1 MIEYDKANVTSSYPS
16 LTKYEVATILDKA
29 YLALIARK
37 LTGNNTR
44 RVPFEYDVKAIE
56 DLRPL
61 ITSKIVNTS
70 TATTTASNELAFK
83 LPGDLLYYLEGQ
95 ASYTN
100 DNSETADNKEHFNE
114 IVNLVD
120 HRTAQR
126 FRATNTNMPWIKQ
139 PVSFLQGDDVYVLY
153 DTYKHHDPLSLLV
166 TYLEKPASFVA
177 SLVGTEDEP
186 GGNPGGNEP
195 GGDEPTQPT
204 TQLSIS
210 IHRNDF
216 EDDTKALIAATIVV
230 ENIEDQLYVDIFEKA
245 ETASQWTLLNTDTYD
260 NNHTISWPVDITT
273 YDKNVKF
280 VIRNSNSTI
289 KKESNVFTIS
299 SKPQTETTGN
309 ISRIQYNSADQNIEA
324 LCQLYNTRGIVLK
337 YYIKPISASDQ
348 AYVLYGS
355 YEDNF
360 TTIIPYTGMWEYK
373 KVEPGFVYKVELID
387 KITDSVLDTKTIVV
401 PVESSDQTEDIPDN
415 YVIDTGDVEYNET
428 NKWYQI
434 AVYAKNHKAW
444 PYKWYKAPLNSNDW
458 QEYREGTLT
467 VNSTYAISYHNGSY
481 GWISTGH
488 IFVLD
493 GDPYKLKFIVYNND
507 GSQVLYTSKEFII
520 QNRSNNSNA
529 VFDFSNPTTLNPS
542 ITPSSS
548 NGGTVALATYTLSD
562 KNIRVTFGKTAEI
575 DFPPTIWTYKN
586 PYTEELEYHMRM
598 TSGSTVTFSTTD
610 NSTIETIVFQ
620 ISGAQGN
627 FGNLQL
633 LDGQPGTFLDG
644 TWNSNGSNSTS
655 VTFRCGNNAARISKV
670 TVSCR

>member
-70 TATTTASNELAFK
+70 TAITTASNELAFK
-83 LPGDLLYYLEGQ
+83 LPDDLLYYLEGQ

-100 DNSETADNKEHFNE
+100 DNSEPADNKDHFNE

-139 PVSFLQGDDVYVLY
+139 PVSFLQGGDVYVLY

-166 TYLEKPASFVA
+166 TYLEKPASFVT
-177 SLVGTEDEP
+177 SLVGTESGSGSSGD
-186 GGNPGGNEP
+186 NPGGGSNT
-195 GGDEPTQPT
+195 GNDEPTQPT

-216 EDDTKALIAATIVV
+216 QDDTKALIAATIVV

-245 ETASQWTLLNTDTYD
+245 ETSSQWTLLNTDTYD

-299 SKPQTETTGN
+299 SKPQTEATGN
-309 ISRIQYNSADQNIEA
+309 ISRIQYNNTDQNIEVF
-324 LCQLYNTRGIVLK
+324 CQLYDTSGVVFK

-355 YEDNF
+355 DEENF
-360 TTIIPYTGMWEYK
+360 TTIISYK
-373 KVEPGFVYKVELID
+373 EVRKYKNAERGFVYKVELID

-401 PVESSDQTEDIPDN
+401 PVEGSGDNTDDKVTITFVFQNGDPDVVLRLEEDKVFSIPAIIPTKPGYIFKGWHPDDDPYRSFPPGGTLWSGHSDKTYIASWEKGSSEDF
-415 YVIDTGDVEYNET
+415 V
-428 NKWYQI
+428 I
-434 AVYAKNHKAW
+434 AVYDGIQGAIEGSERINVYTKHAQPWYYEWKRSDDGGATWYVENTGYLDAS
-444 PYKWYKAPLNSNDW
+444 PY
-458 QEYREGTLT
+458 
-467 VNSTYAISYHNGSY
+467 YAISVYNGSS
-481 GWISTGH
+481 GWNIEARYFYPDPGKYYVK
-488 IFVLD
+488 FVLYD
-493 GDPYKLKFIVYNND
+493 YDKTT
-507 GSQVLYTSKEFII
+507 VLF
-520 QNRSNNSNA
+520 Q
-529 VFDFSNPTTLNPS
+529 
-542 ITPSSS
+542 
-548 NGGTVALATYTLSD
+548 SD
-562 KNIRVTFGKTAEI
+562 KFYVPDLEQNNQSTNI
-575 DFPPTIWTYKN
+575 
-586 PYTEELEYHMRM
+586 
-598 TSGSTVTFSTTD
+598 
-610 NSTIETIVFQ
+610 
-620 ISGAQGN
+620 
-627 FGNLQL
+627 
-633 LDGQPGTFLDG
+633 
-644 TWNSNGSNSTS
+644 
-655 VTFRCGNNAARISKV
+655 
-670 TVSCR
+670 